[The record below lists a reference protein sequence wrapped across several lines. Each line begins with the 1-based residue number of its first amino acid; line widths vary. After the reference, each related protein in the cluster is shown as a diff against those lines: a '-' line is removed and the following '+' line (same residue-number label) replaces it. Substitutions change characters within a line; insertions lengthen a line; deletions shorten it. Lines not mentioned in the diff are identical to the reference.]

1 MRKPSPAVAIASVA
15 LFFSLAGTGLA
26 ASRYL
31 ITSTSQIKPSVLKTL
46 EGKQGPAGAPGANGA
61 PGAVGATGAAGAPGA
76 AGASFTTADVVEV
89 IGPPIDVDP
98 SGGIGS
104 SYAQCPSGDVVL
116 GGGYSGPLFDTTLGY
131 DYPIADGTAWDVI
144 VDNASGIAESFT
156 PYAVC
161 AS

>member
-26 ASRYL
+26 ASKYL

-46 EGKQGPAGAPGANGA
+46 EGKKGPAGTPGANGA
-61 PGAVGATGAAGAPGA
+61 AGAVGAPGAAGTPGA
-76 AGASFTTADVVEV
+76 AGASFTTSDVVEV
-89 IGPPIDVDP
+89 TGTPTEVDP
-98 SGGIGS
+98 SGGVGS
-104 SYAQCPSGDVVL
+104 SFAQCPYGDVVL
-116 GGGYSGPLFDTTLGY
+116 GGGYSGPLVDASLAY
-131 DYPIADGTAWDVI
+131 DYPSNGAWFVT
-144 VDNASGIAESFT
+144 VDNYASISESFT